1 MQFFNY
7 YVSLTIFL
15 HSCIQCT
22 VAESKFNG
30 SFGSPSN
37 KINKRKNTLIWQTSY
52 KTFEKIIIFTF
63 QYVISQEWTNN
74 QYLFWGVHN
83 FENNSHSHL
92 YTSSRSGSPP
102 KMDRLRYTGTCQVVC
117 HCSYPAAPQRLHS
130 PREQPAGHMLISV
143 PGSMCGLSR
152 AGHVSS
158 TISVIASRVSIFAF
172 FRHVIKFSS
181 YYSMKKIPF

>member
-15 HSCIQCT
+15 PSCIQCT

-52 KTFEKIIIFTF
+52 RTRFKIIIFTF

-143 PGSMCGLSR
+143 PGSMCRLSR
-152 AGHVSS
+152 AVHVSS
-158 TISVIASRVSIFAF
+158 TISVNASRVSIFAF
-172 FRHVIKFSS
+172 FPPRYKIFIVLQ
-181 YYSMKKIPF
+181 YEKIPF